1 MSEQQEA
8 LIRSQTLTM
17 LFRNNGNKQKIKR
30 IINKFLKCIK
40 GF

>member
-8 LIRSQTLTM
+8 QARSKTVLM
-17 LFRNNGNKQKIKR
+17 LMRNLGHKTETKR

-40 GF
+40 E